1 MQQAQSA
8 VAAGTPGYVARKSRI
23 RLLISVGRW
32 TIRPGKV
39 NGGRPGF
46 LLRPAGITGSRDP
59 RRGLAV
65 RSAELELTQGQV
77 EGITRAGDGEVE
89 QQVIRYVTHK

>member
-1 MQQAQSA
+1 
-8 VAAGTPGYVARKSRI
+8 
-23 RLLISVGRW
+23 LLISVGRW

-39 NGGRPGF
+39 KGGLPGF
-46 LLRPAGITGSRDP
+46 LLKPAGTTGSRDP

-77 EGITRAGDGEVE
+77 EGITRTGDGEVE
-89 QQVIRYVTHK
+89 QQGVEAAVVEEGDRVAA